1 MKRSLFSTT
10 MRAAVLSAASL
21 VLVAAMMPASAW
33 AQTKYRMR
41 IAHAYPDHTQ
51 HGRNMAFFKKQVEE
65 LTNGRVAVT
74 IHPNAELGP
83 ITQEITMVLS
93 GTVDA
98 SYNIGG
104 VVEAIDPA
112 EAIWNLPFLMKVAPG
127 QGEHV
132 RRVMYD
138 KMVQGILT
146 KRQAA
151 KGLKRLGHIPTL
163 NGFMV
168 VANNVRAVEKL
179 DDMKGLRIRH
189 PGGLMGELYIKSIGA
204 SPMTVAGAEV
214 PVALQQGVV
223 DGLVTTPVHYHDARW
238 HTKFM
243 TLPFY
248 AGYGQP
254 FIASLRWWKS
264 LPQDIQDIIESKAI
278 PQTQEFARKAVDEL
292 EVRYVKEMQAAPYNV
307 KISWLAPADLETF
320 AEKVREPA
328 VQRFIKA
335 VGPEGQQLV
344 DQVKKLGEGIEI
356 KR

>member
-1 MKRSLFSTT
+1 MSFSATSKSV
-10 MRAAVLSAASL
+10 RAAFLSAAAIALLSS
-21 VLVAAMMPASAW
+21 VLPGESAA
-33 AQTKYRMR
+33 QEKHRMR

-51 HGRNMAFFKKQVEE
+51 HGRNMAFFKQRVEE

-104 VVEAIDPA
+104 VVEAVDPA
-112 EAIWNLPFLMKVAPG
+112 EAIWNIPFLLKVAPG
-127 QGEHV
+127 QGEHM

-138 KMVQGILT
+138 KAIQDTLT

-151 KGLKRLGHIPTL
+151 KGLKRLGHVPTL

-168 VANNVRAVEKL
+168 VGNNVRAIEKL
-179 DDMKGLRIRH
+179 EDIKGLRIRH

-238 HTKFM
+238 HTKHM

-254 FIASLRWWKS
+254 FIASLRWWNA
-264 LPQDIQDIIESKAI
+264 LPADIQDSIINKAI
-278 PQTQEFARKAVDEL
+278 PETQEFARKAVDEL

-307 KISWLAPADLETF
+307 KISWLTPAELERFAEPVRAPAIE
-320 AEKVREPA
+320 
-328 VQRFIKA
+328 RFVKA
-335 VGPEGQQLV
+335 VGPEGQQLI

-356 KR
+356 KQ

>member
-1 MKRSLFSTT
+1 MIRAVASRSV
-10 MRAAVLSAASL
+10 RAAFTLATLAVLFATAAPADL
-21 VLVAAMMPASAW
+21 AAQS
-33 AQTKYRMR
+33 KHRMR
-41 IAHAYPDHTQ
+41 IVHAYPDHTQ
-51 HGRNMAFFKKQVEE
+51 HGRNMAFFKEKVEAY
-65 LTNGRVAVT
+65 TDGRVTVT

-83 ITQEITMVLS
+83 ITQEVSMVLA

-104 VVEAIDPA
+104 ILEGTDPA
-112 EAIWNLPFLMKVAPG
+112 EAIWNVPFLMKVAPG
-127 QGEHV
+127 QGEHM

-138 KMVQGILT
+138 ETIQGILA

-151 KGLKRLGHIPTL
+151 KGLKRLGHVPTL
-163 NGFMV
+163 TGFML
-168 VANNVRAVEKL
+168 VANNVRPVETL
-179 DDMKGLRIRH
+179 EDLKGLRIRH
-189 PGGLMGELYIKSIGA
+189 PGGLMGELYIKALGA

-248 AGYGQP
+248 AGYGIP
-254 FIASLRWWKS
+254 FVASLRWWNG
-264 LPQDIQDIIESKAI
+264 LPADIQEIIEKKVI
-278 PQTQEFARKAVDEL
+278 PETQAFAYDAVIDL
-292 EVRYVKEMQAAPYNV
+292 ENRYVEEMQKPPYNV
-307 KISWLAPADLETF
+307 KISWLSPEEMGRF
-320 AEKVREPA
+320 SGQVREQA
-328 VQRFIKA
+328 IERFVKA

-344 DQVKKLGEGIEI
+344 DRVNQLGEGVEI

>member
-1 MKRSLFSTT
+1 MRRSIISSSI
-10 MRAAVLSAASL
+10 RAAFISGVAIALAAS
-21 VLVAAMMPASAW
+21 AMPHDVSA
-33 AQTKYRMR
+33 QGTHRMR
-41 IAHAYPDHTQ
+41 IAHAYPEHTQ
-51 HGRNMAFFKKQVEE
+51 HGRNMAFFKQKVEE
-65 LTNGRVAVT
+65 LTKGRVAVT

-83 ITQEITMVLS
+83 INQEVTMVLS

-98 SYNIGG
+98 SFNIGG
-104 VVEAIDPA
+104 VVEAIDPG
-112 EAIWNLPFLMKVAPG
+112 EAIWNIPFLLKVAPG
-127 QGEHV
+127 QGEHM
-132 RRVMYD
+132 RRVMHD
-138 KMVQGILT
+138 KTVQGILA

-179 DDMKGLRIRH
+179 EDLKGLRIRH
-189 PGGLMGELYIKSIGA
+189 PGGLMGEFYIKNIGA

-238 HTKFM
+238 HTKHM

-248 AGYGQP
+248 AGYGLP
-254 FIASLRWWKS
+254 FVASLRWWKT
-264 LPQDIQDIIESKAI
+264 LPADIQDTIENKAI
-278 PQTQEFARKAVDEL
+278 PATQEFAYKAVVDL
-292 EVRYVKEMQAAPYNV
+292 ENRYIKEMQQAPYNV
-307 KISWLAPADLETF
+307 QISWLSPAEMERF
-320 AEKVREPA
+320 AAKVRDPA
-328 VQRFIKA
+328 IERFVKA
-335 VGPEGQQLV
+335 VGPEGQQMV

>member
-1 MKRSLFSTT
+1 MTRSVTPRPLRVALISL
-10 MRAAVLSAASL
+10 AAGAIAAS
-21 VLVAAMMPASAW
+21 VVTHEASAQ
-33 AQTKYRMR
+33 APHRMR

-51 HGRNMAFFKKQVEE
+51 HGRNMTFFKQKVEE
-65 LTNGRVAVT
+65 LTGGRIAVT

-98 SYNIGG
+98 SFNIGG
-104 VVEAIDPA
+104 IVEGIDPA
-112 EAIWNLPFLMKVAPG
+112 EAIWNIPFLMKVAPG

-138 KMVQGILT
+138 KMIQDLLSR
-146 KRQAA
+146 RQAA
-151 KGLKRLGHIPTL
+151 KGLKRLGHVPTL

-168 VANNVRAVEKL
+168 VGNNVRAVEKVE
-179 DDMKGLRIRH
+179 DIKGLRIRH

-238 HTKFM
+238 HTKHM

-254 FIASLRWWKS
+254 FVASLRWWKT
-264 LPQDIQDIIESKAI
+264 LPGDIQDIIGNKAI
-278 PQTQEFARKAVDEL
+278 PETQEFARKSVDEL
-292 EVRYVKEMQAAPYNV
+292 EKRYVAEMQKAPYNV
-307 KISWLAPADLETF
+307 KISWLPPAELERF
-320 AEKVREPA
+320 AAMVREPA
-328 VQRFIKA
+328 IERFNKA
-335 VGPEGQQLV
+335 VGPDGQVLI
-344 DQVKKLGEGIEI
+344 DQVRKLGEDIEI
-356 KR
+356 TR